1 MKKWLI
7 LFVTGLLM
15 LSIFESVAAYSP
27 TYDVVLWDNGPS
39 FYDTRTVGFWP
50 AKCTYTIDGEL
61 LTYQT
66 SYYEG
71 EGCIELFIPFLG
83 YFIFTQA
90 IGIIENSDGFKDTT
104 YFDRVSFT
112 KYFYYPAPRDG
123 PSSTLTVGWH
133 YRHYEE
139 SGG

>member
-61 LTYQT
+61 LAYQT

-71 EGCIELFIPFLG
+71 EGCTELFIPFLG

-90 IGIIENSDGFKDTT
+90 IGIIENSDGI
-104 YFDRVSFT
+104 
-112 KYFYYPAPRDG
+112 PH
-123 PSSTLTVGWH
+123 TLTGYLLQNISIILLRGMVRAPH
-133 YRHYEE
+133 
-139 SGG
+139 